1 MPKQKH
7 QRPYIFGRVFF
18 PGEVKPDLDEVRL
31 QPLGDHVGNV
41 RRLVKQWKDFP
52 CNDSRPRVLKA
63 TDLHDMGKPQRFAIQ
78 VNINAKGKFNN
89 YIYSFRGHRF
99 LAKSEDTW
107 AQALARGHHDFSV
120 GELTKDAYQL
130 KKDSAYTSVLNQ
142 NPLAYAE
149 ELYILEMCDQIE
161 AELACRILGDEE
173 QAESRTFM
181 DYTLSKADDQ
191 TYQLDPWPFKQ
202 EKLDLTFRYWSKNLS
217 NEEKAKLKELS
228 ERNSASKVGDE
239 LDRIVKTWWHT
250 QENNPKAEKRHITL
264 KPLSQKYLEPQDG
277 DTFYQQLAG
286 FSPNPMQEEMFRA
299 IAATE
304 HPAILLKAPTGTGK
318 TESILFPA
326 LARGYRLFL
335 PLPARS
341 LLEDQKERIEK
352 YLIKFSDPDIFPEN
366 KDREISMVVDTG
378 SQMYRR
384 VYKNGKDITAT
395 LNINL
400 RRHLYKGDVILT
412 TIDKFLYR
420 YFSFGDKQ
428 KSFVFPLRINQ
439 PKTLI
444 GFDESH
450 TYDEISFTNFQSL
463 VKALYEAGRSLVL
476 MTATMPPELAKRF
489 DYLET
494 IDYTTKFSQQPERC
508 FEWKEHLVCNR
519 EEPGDFRNPDSFQ
532 KNFADIIVNEW
543 KSRNQHSRIIAVAE
557 SVRDAAAIYQQ
568 LKDTL
573 GCDTTSEN
581 RWLFLYHGRIAEQ
594 LRPKLY
600 QAIKQRDDDKQPYI
614 VVTTSAIEVGCDLN
628 AEVLVSQIC
637 PPENLIQRAGR
648 CNRKGNS
655 PHAKVIVV
663 GDRIPDF
670 ANSLDEAGWQ
680 KYQETLRSLKHFD
693 TQLISQYISRSQQV
707 EDYRVVELFS
717 MLHDYVYSADL
728 TCQPLHQRGLIPTR
742 SWKPSINLVHLGKGH
757 SISVPIDRLANGQKY
772 ADIYAYEKRYDKEKS
787 QWDDEHLLG
796 WGSAYGKEIT
806 VRISPDGV
814 DVNLPPYDYDEKL
827 GFVEIPKIFVKKW
840 TDGAEEK
847 LLYITGQHK
856 AVISYIKSLDE

>member
-1 MPKQKH
+1 
-7 QRPYIFGRVFF
+7 
-18 PGEVKPDLDEVRL
+18 
-31 QPLGDHVGNV
+31 
-41 RRLVKQWKDFP
+41 
-52 CNDSRPRVLKA
+52 
-63 TDLHDMGKPQRFAIQ
+63 
-78 VNINAKGKFNN
+78 
-89 YIYSFRGHRF
+89 
-99 LAKSEDTW
+99 
-107 AQALARGHHDFSV
+107 
-120 GELTKDAYQL
+120 
-130 KKDSAYTSVLNQ
+130 
-142 NPLAYAE
+142 
-149 ELYILEMCDQIE
+149 
-161 AELACRILGDEE
+161 
-173 QAESRTFM
+173 M
-181 DYTLSKADDQ
+181 DYTLSKQDDQ

-202 EKLDLTFRYWSKNLS
+202 EKLNLTFRYWSKYLS
-217 NEEKAKLKELS
+217 TAEKLKLKELCD
-228 ERNSASKVGDE
+228 RNSASKVGDE
-239 LDRIVKTWWHT
+239 LDRFVKTWWHA
-250 QENNPKAEKRHITL
+250 QENNPKAEKICVNL

-277 DTFYQQLAG
+277 ETVYQKLAG

-299 IAATE
+299 IAVTE

-341 LLEDQKERIEK
+341 LLEDQKERIEN
-352 YLIKFSDPDIFPEN
+352 YLIKFSNPDIFPEN

-378 SQMYRR
+378 SQMYRW

-428 KSFVFPLRINQ
+428 KSFIFPLRINQ

-444 GFDESH
+444 CFDEAHS
-450 TYDEISFTNFQSL
+450 YDEISFTNFQSL

-476 MTATMPPELAKRF
+476 MTATMPPELAKQF

-494 IDYTTKFSQQPERC
+494 IDYTTEFSQQPERR

-532 KNFADIIVNEW
+532 QHFADIVVNEW
-543 KSRNQHSRIIAVAE
+543 KSRNQRSRIIAVAE

-573 GCDTTSEN
+573 VCDTTSEN

-648 CNRKGNS
+648 CNRKGNI
-655 PHAKVIVV
+655 PDAKVILV

-693 TQLISQYISRSQQV
+693 TQLISQCISRSQQV

-717 MLHDYVYSADL
+717 MLHDYVYTADL
-728 TCQPLHQRGLIPTR
+728 TCQPLHKRGLIPTR
-742 SWKPSINLVHLGKGH
+742 SWKPSGTLVHLDTGH
-757 SISVPIDRLANGQKY
+757 SISVPIDRFVNGQKY

-814 DVNLPPYDYDEKL
+814 DVNFPPYDYDENL

-840 TDGAEEK
+840 IDGAEEK